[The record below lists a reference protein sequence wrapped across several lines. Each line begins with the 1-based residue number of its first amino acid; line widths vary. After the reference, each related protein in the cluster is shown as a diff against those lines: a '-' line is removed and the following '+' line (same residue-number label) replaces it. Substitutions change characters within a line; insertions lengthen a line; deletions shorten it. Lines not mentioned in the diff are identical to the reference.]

1 MINLISEEVYP
12 SPNPTL
18 WITLCELFIA
28 IIARVQSWSLCKH
41 PCAQQKKN
49 LESCNTDMRMYTGQ
63 RHTPERWKQGL
74 CLSHI
79 SNVASPEINVED
91 VHQTSLEQ
99 LLGTWEVVISYLE
112 FNLGNWELS
121 IKIMFG
127 IIHFDPTHACSSR
140 QFGRTC
146 NLQPIAIAIQ
156 QVTV

>member
-12 SPNPTL
+12 PPIPHPLDNVM
-18 WITLCELFIA
+18 WIVHCYYSQRAVTVNLQASMRPKPLNHAVLTRECILD
-28 IIARVQSWSLCKH
+28 
-41 PCAQQKKN
+41 KN
-49 LESCNTDMRMYTGQ
+49 
-63 RHTPERWKQGL
+63 TPECWKQGL

-79 SNVASPEINVED
+79 GNVASPEVNVED

-112 FNLGNWELS
+112 FNLDNWELN
-121 IKIMFG
+121 IKTMLG
-127 IIHFDPTHACSSR
+127 IVHFDPMHAWSSR

-156 QVTV
+156 